1 MSPTRRRRLSV
12 GWPISRMVSGEGV
25 DVEARL
31 PLLSTYRGHGNPSS
45 TYWYVEA
52 VPELLALAA
61 ERRDRAQ
68 GARP

>member
-1 MSPTRRRRLSV
+1 MNMSTNRGRRRVCPTFIWLAETGLFRQFQYLTV
-12 GWPISRMVSGEGV
+12 
-25 DVEARL
+25 
-31 PLLSTYRGHGNPSS
+31 PL
-45 TYWYVEA
+45 EA